1 MPISTLFVG
10 IDVSL
15 KTNQVCSINFN
26 QDVFFNKKFGNSPS
40 GTENLI
46 CSVLDVLNSHSEL
59 TKVIFCMEATN
70 VYHIHPA
77 STLAMDPRLSA
88 YDCKV
93 YAESAKSI
101 ENYKKT
107 FLDREKT
114 DPEDAFLCADYARV
128 GKCKNSHPVIG
139 YQKTALQRLTRQR
152 KHVAE
157 QLGKE
162 KQFLSSNLF
171 LKFSAL
177 KVNPDDAPFS
187 NIYGKTSSVMLT
199 DLLTNEEIISADL
212 SDLVEKISHLSKNR
226 FDDSET
232 VARQFMKLARDS
244 YRLDKVASDSVSMAF
259 ASSFRLIQTYQDEI
273 NRLDKEIVRL
283 IASLDNQYLSI
294 LTSIKGVGLVLAA
307 GIIAEIGDIS
317 FFKDSDHLAAY
328 CGLRWKRNDSGSK
341 NSDHTKQ
348 PNSCNSYLRYYFVEA
363 AGSVIRYNDEYASFY
378 YRKRNEVKVNA
389 HKRALVLTA
398 RKFVRLVFGMLRS
411 HKLFDNHYLANNSQ
425 N

>member
-77 STLAMDPRLSA
+77 STLAMDPRLST

-93 YAESAKSI
+93 YAENAKSI

-128 GKCKNSHPVIG
+128 GKCKKSHPIIG

-171 LKFSAL
+171 LRFSAL
-177 KVNPDDAPFS
+177 KVNPNNVPFS
-187 NIYGKTSSVMLT
+187 NIYGKTSSAMLT
-199 DLLTNEEIISADL
+199 DFLTNEEILNTDL
-212 SDLVEKISHLSKNR
+212 SDLVERISELSKNR
-226 FDDSET
+226 FDDPES
-232 VARQFMKLARDS
+232 VAKQFKKLAMDS
-244 YRLDKVASDSVSMAF
+244 YRLDKVASDSLSMAL
-259 ASSFRLIQTYQDEI
+259 ASSFRLIQTYQNEI
-273 NRLDKEIVRL
+273 KHLDKEIVRL
-283 IASLDNQYLSI
+283 IGSLDNQYLTI
-294 LTSIKGVGLVLAA
+294 LTSIKGVGLVYAA

-317 FFKDSDHLAAY
+317 FFKDSGHLAAY

-363 AGSVIRYNDEYASFY
+363 TASVIRRNDEYASFY
-378 YRKRNEVKVNA
+378 YRKRNEVKINA

-411 HKLFDNHYLANNSQ
+411 HKLFDNHYLAASSQ